1 MASSTDRDASTTIEK
16 VTAFVIRTS
25 SRGDEL
31 LLIAH
36 PRGGIQIPAGTVE
49 ANEALDA
56 AALREAR
63 EETGLTG
70 LKIVRYLGARDDP
83 PLPGY
88 VFVRE
93 NTTVFARPDPLSFDW
108 ATLPR
113 GAMVRLERHDGGYTQ
128 ITFEES
134 DRWPDSNYVTYRI
147 SGWVPDQALAP
158 GRTRHFYQLACRD
171 ATEETWEVDID
182 YHRFRLF
189 WAPLDDLP
197 EIVEPQDEW
206 LGVLWHWRER
216 SANAMDSQSDSG
228 APPAS
233 R

>member
-1 MASSTDRDASTTIEK
+1 MVLSANAHGGAPAVIEK
-16 VTAFVIRTS
+16 VTAFVIRS
-25 SRGDEL
+25 SSHREEL

-36 PRGGIQIPAGTVE
+36 PHGGIQIPAGTVE

-70 LKIVRYLGARDDP
+70 LEIICYLGARDDP
-83 PLPGY
+83 PLPGH
-88 VFVRE
+88 VFVCE
-93 NTTVFARPDPLSFDW
+93 NTTVFSRPDSHSFDW

-113 GAMVRLERHDGGYTQ
+113 GAMVKLERGDGGYTQ
-128 ITFEES
+128 VTFEEL

-147 SGWVPDQALAP
+147 SGWVPNEALAP
-158 GRTRHFYQLACRD
+158 GRTRHFYQLACRH
-171 ATEETWEVDID
+171 ATEETWEVDIV

-197 EIVEPQDEW
+197 EIVSPQVEW
-206 LGVLWHWRER
+206 LDVLWRER
-216 SANAMDSQSDSG
+216 GNAAEPQPETG
-228 APPAS
+228 APPATM
-233 R
+233 